1 MDGLSFS
8 VLLEVFKSF
17 GFAGMIVLIWWVDSK
32 NIHKV
37 LERYQSDMAEVR
49 TMYENNVRLVDHY
62 EDLARDLKDVVL
74 MNTEAMTSLAKDV
87 RGNQFCPM
95 VRLEKKAGGIQT

>member
-17 GFAGMIVLIWWVDSK
+17 GFAGIIVLIWWVDSK

-37 LERYQSDMAEVR
+37 LARYQADMKEIR
-49 TMYENNVRLVDHY
+49 LMYESNVRLVTHY

-74 MNTEAMTSLAKDV
+74 MNTEAMTTLAKDV

-95 VRLEKKAGGIQT
+95 VRLEKQAQGVQG

>member
-17 GFAGMIVLIWWVDSK
+17 GFAGIIVLIWWVDSK

-37 LERYQSDMAEVR
+37 LERYQSDMKEIR
-49 TMYENNVRLVDHY
+49 QMYESNVRLVNHY
-62 EDLARDLKDVVL
+62 EDLAKDLKDVV
-74 MNTEAMTSLAKDV
+74 MVNTQAMTALAKDI

-95 VRLEKKAGGIQT
+95 VRLKKDAEGVQA